1 MSQFFTML
9 SNSFPTQQFLSVAR
23 PEMMKQSSYV
33 IYHQHIHHHH
43 YHPASWSSTPITSY
57 RSLMCKCD
65 WKYWISSWRS
75 LDSVTSSIH
84 SNGMPIFKTWKSS
97 SSRSPCW
104 SSWSWPPW
112 WAGWV
117 GAPHRPPLDARLAT
131 KASSP
136 LKLTWLLIGGGRR
149 GRKRRGDKG
158 KKKKGD

>member
-1 MSQFFTML
+1 MSQFFAML
-9 SNSFPTQQFLSVAR
+9 NNSFPTQRFLSMAR

-43 YHPASWSSTPITSY
+43 YAHHPASWSSTPITSY

-104 SSWSWPPW
+104 SSCWSSWSWPPCQQD
-112 WAGWV
+112 GLE
-117 GAPHRPPLDARLAT
+117 RPTGRPSMPGLQQKRLRHW
-131 KASSP
+131 S
-136 LKLTWLLIGGGRR
+136 LHGCW
-149 GRKRRGDKG
+149 
-158 KKKKGD
+158 